1 MDDEDILMMI
11 LKAVLFIVTC
21 VTAGMLLG
29 HWIIWG

>member
-1 MDDEDILMMI
+1 MDEDMLLMI
-11 LKAVLFIVTC
+11 LKAVLFVVTC